1 MYGCAG
7 CREVSGR
14 KRSGLKNLVIRFLLC
29 FFCLGILLG
38 SYQGHAQ
45 TKKPATS
52 STAKKTTTQQPA
64 KKPAAKKPASKA
76 APAKTAVKKPAPKP
90 AATQP
95 VKDFKD
101 IKAPAIKASK
111 PINAAPLDDDED
123 GEDIIEEELSEDFK
137 KKAGR
142 TAPVFFQPK
151 KELSMVS
158 EDTNTIGEG
167 EISLIEISEELKID
181 CVWVKLTEYYSI
193 WDSKRV
199 NPYKID
205 NSQFKDTI
213 PILLYDTL
221 NGQSYSMP
229 LQKTYTTSKFGMRGH
244 RWHYGTDLK
253 LNMGDTIVAC
263 FDGIVRIKG
272 YDPRGYGYYVMI
284 RHYNGLET
292 LYGHMSEQK
301 VDVGQLVKAGELIGL
316 GGSTGR
322 SSGPHLHFEVRYQGN
337 AINPEDMYDFAKQ
350 HLVSDEFIL
359 TPNDFSYITKAAR
372 KVVYHKV
379 RPGETLSVLSRKYN
393 VSVQQLCAYNKLS
406 PKAKLIAGRRLR
418 VQ

>member
-1 MYGCAG
+1 MLTA
-7 CREVSGR
+7 S
-14 KRSGLKNLVIRFLLC
+14 L
-29 FFCLGILLG
+29 
-38 SYQGHAQ
+38 QGYAQ
-45 TKKPATS
+45 TTKPASS
-52 STAKKTTTQQPA
+52 STAKKTTIQQPA
-64 KKPAAKKPASKA
+64 KKKPAAKKPASK
-76 APAKTAVKKPAPKP
+76 KTAAKKPAAKP
-90 AATQP
+90 ATSKSNTAKTTAKPAPGP

-111 PINAAPLDDDED
+111 PINARPLLDED
-123 GEDIIEEELSEDFK
+123 EEAENIIEEELSEDFK
-137 KKAGR
+137 KKLGR
-142 TAPVFFQPK
+142 SAPVFFQPK
-151 KELSMVS
+151 KDLAIVS
-158 EDTNTIGEG
+158 EDTSTLGDGETS
-167 EISLIEISEELKID
+167 IIEISEELKID

-213 PILLYDTL
+213 PILLYDSL
-221 NGQSYSMP
+221 NGQSWSMP
-229 LQKTYTTSKFGMRGH
+229 LQKTYTTSKFGMRGY

-272 YDPRGYGYYVMI
+272 YDPRGYGYYVML

-301 VDVGQLVKAGELIGL
+301 VEVGQLVKAGELIGL

-337 AINPEDMYDFAKQ
+337 AINPEDMYDFARNN
-350 HLVSDEFIL
+350 LLSDEFIL

-393 VSVQQLCAYNKLS
+393 VTVQQLCAYNNLS
-406 PKAKLIAGRRLR
+406 PKAKLAAGRRLR